1 MAEAVDCESRYVST
15 SALPSETLVQ
25 RMPSMRRCCLAA
37 WHQVPSARAACTAV
51 PALSPRSPYAA
62 PALHV
67 LVRAMTGRVLSMRVG
82 EGAVTL
88 DLAAAVEAAEAVPT
102 EQQRLFLEV
111 TEQQRLFLEV
121 TEQQQLFLE
130 ALGKEQQRLFLE
142 TLGKAARW

>member
-1 MAEAVDCESRYVST
+1 
-15 SALPSETLVQ
+15 
-25 RMPSMRRCCLAA
+25 
-37 WHQVPSARAACTAV
+37 
-51 PALSPRSPYAA
+51 
-62 PALHV
+62 
-67 LVRAMTGRVLSMRVG
+67 MTGRVLSMRVG